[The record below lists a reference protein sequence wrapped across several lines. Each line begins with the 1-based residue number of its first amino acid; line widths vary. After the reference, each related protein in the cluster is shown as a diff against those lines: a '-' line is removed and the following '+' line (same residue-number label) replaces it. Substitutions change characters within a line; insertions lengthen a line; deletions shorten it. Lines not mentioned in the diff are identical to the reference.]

1 MIIMKTREI
10 FLFIIALFMT
20 YLVFQN
26 EIFYFFEK
34 KLSKK
39 DILLLEKEAK
49 DNNISAVANLAIMYK
64 KQGNEELLKKW
75 MHKYAELLCTEY
87 KECLSRSNPFSV
99 GTHTRVTI
107 RKPIPNYKKAI
118 IPNGKK

>member
-87 KECLSRSNPFSV
+87 KECYSDSSYDGLRRNIYDNKNQK
-99 GTHTRVTI
+99 H
-107 RKPIPNYKKAI
+107 
-118 IPNGKK
+118 